1 LSRRTEKEVTAMKN
15 SNLPT
20 KYEKQAVAAQEKT
33 RTLTPPVDIFDAGD
47 ALVVVADLPGVD
59 QEHIDINIE
68 KNVLTLKAEPS
79 TRVSEPSLLHEF
91 VLYPFYR
98 QFQLGELVDQDKVR
112 AELRYGVLTVYLPK
126 VAEKQPKKIDVKV
139 S

>member
-20 KYEKQAVAAQEKT
+20 KYEKQPVEALEKT

-79 TRVSEPSLLHEF
+79 TRVSEPNLLHEF
-91 VLYPFYR
+91 VLHPFYR

-126 VAEKQPKKIDVKV
+126 VAEKHPKKIDVKV
-139 S
+139 G

>member
-1 LSRRTEKEVTAMKN
+1 MKN
-15 SNLPT
+15 SSLPT
-20 KYEKQAVAAQEKT
+20 KYEKQAVEAQERS

-47 ALVVVADLPGVD
+47 ALVVVSDLPGVD

-68 KNVLTLKAEPS
+68 KNILTLKAEPT
-79 TRVSEPSLLHEF
+79 TRVPEPNLLHEF

-98 QFQLGELVDQDKVR
+98 QFQLSEMVDQDKVR

-126 VAEKQPKKIDVKV
+126 VEEKQPKKVEVKV
-139 S
+139 G

>member
-1 LSRRTEKEVTAMKN
+1 MKN
-15 SNLPT
+15 STLPT
-20 KYEKQAVAAQEKT
+20 KQENNAVATRENT

-79 TRVSEPSLLHEF
+79 TRVSEPRLLNEF
-91 VLYPFYR
+91 ALYPFYR
-98 QFQLGELVDQDKVR
+98 QFQLGEMVDQEKVR

-126 VAEKQPKKIDVKV
+126 VAEKQPKKIEVKV
-139 S
+139 G

>member
-1 LSRRTEKEVTAMKN
+1 MKN
-15 SNLPT
+15 SSLPT
-20 KYEKQAVAAQEKT
+20 KYEKQAIEAQDKV

-79 TRVSEPSLLHEF
+79 TRVSEPKLLNEF

-98 QFQLGELVDQDKVR
+98 QFQLGEMVDQDKIR

-126 VAEKQPKKIDVKV
+126 VAEKQPKKIEVKV
-139 S
+139 V

>member
-1 LSRRTEKEVTAMKN
+1 MKN
-15 SNLPT
+15 TNLPK
-20 KYEKQAVAAQEKT
+20 KYDQNAVETREQT
-33 RTLTPPVDIFDAGD
+33 RTLTPPVDIFDAGE

-79 TRVSEPSLLHEF
+79 TRVSEPNLLHEF

-98 QFQLGELVDQDKVR
+98 QFQLGETVDQDKVR

-126 VAEKQPKKIDVKV
+126 VAEKQPKKIEVKV
-139 S
+139 A